1 MTEIEVEEER
11 YIRDVVWKHKEV
23 YIDLFEIDDY
33 ITLQVA
39 LEVLKDDNT
48 DLERV
53 LLNSQCVFD
62 ILRQNIPSEE

>member
-1 MTEIEVEEER
+1 LFDKATGKERMTEIEVEDVR
-11 YIRDVVWKHKEV
+11 YIKEVVWKHKEV
-23 YIDLFEIDDY
+23 YSDLFEIDDY

-53 LLNSQCVFD
+53 LLNS
-62 ILRQNIPSEE
+62 

>member
-11 YIRDVVWKHKEV
+11 YIKEVVWKHKEV

-53 LLNSQCVFD
+53 LLNS
-62 ILRQNIPSEE
+62 